1 MRNFLLFSFYIIF
14 PSFIANIEA
23 STNEIILGPDS
34 TDEPVQTGGGGDHR
48 DNTGGECI
56 AQDVTNDNDYAIEP
70 PGTRFLV
77 SAETN
82 QYIHRFRVNARR
94 LKLRV
99 LEPPMNF
106 NFVLWLELVIRD
118 IHAYLIS
125 LGDAYDLIGVAINSD
140 HFVQGSAGM
149 SLRPIVNFIHDDLW
163 ELVSSVTQ
171 SNAEF
176 RVDESFILEATYVNM
191 PMGEG
196 GNRKIL
202 NVDVVRQRS
211 LVSIKNNDNLC
222 LPRALVVGE
231 MHAKLKTTET
241 DLTKKMWVNIR
252 DGRRPLQRQKAI
264 KLLRDAN
271 VVVPM
276 GGCGF
281 REIEKFQEYY
291 ARREVAIVVYDK
303 ETFGSGEQPFFDGR
317 PMLNNS
323 NPTVINLYYDATN
336 HHFDTILNLVGAAQ
350 SRFFCKYCNKRYHY
364 VDQHE
369 CAFICSCCF
378 MTPGCTRES
387 AIVKCQDCKRDFLG
401 ERCFNNHKKV
411 GSYKAK
417 NKKICDLIKMCS
429 VCHKRFHTH
438 RGKHECGVSYCKLCR
453 SRHSFNSLCFMRP
466 VGPSRRVRDKKYL
479 YVFYDL
485 ETRQEDPY
493 KNHPST
499 VEHIPTLCIVQQ
511 VCSDCLQNDDM
522 GQRCDTCGIREH
534 IFKEKPVTE
543 FLDLYLRQNSSFEKI
558 LCIAHNAGGFDA
570 QFILREIVETRK
582 DVVPRLIL
590 NGRNIV
596 MLHCGRTKF
605 IDSLNYFHM
614 KLSALPKAFGL
625 PPSAKRGIS
634 HTYLIPWNIL
644 IT

>member
-211 LVSIKNNDNLC
+211 LVSIKNN
-222 LPRALVVGE
+222 
-231 MHAKLKTTET
+231 
-241 DLTKKMWVNIR
+241 
-252 DGRRPLQRQKAI
+252 
-264 KLLRDAN
+264 
-271 VVVPM
+271 
-276 GGCGF
+276 
-281 REIEKFQEYY
+281 
-291 ARREVAIVVYDK
+291 
-303 ETFGSGEQPFFDGR
+303 SEQPFFDGR